1 VAAAF
6 SRWKAIAGQAT
17 VMVRQL
23 LPLATLILSA
33 LAAPVAAQEED
44 AEHRADRLRTIELN
58 RGAQARVD
66 ARDRSNARV
75 RETNRAAQER
85 YERQREE
92 WRRRVEACENGDYRA
107 CAR

>member
-1 VAAAF
+1 
-6 SRWKAIAGQAT
+6 
-17 VMVRQL
+17 MVRQF

-33 LAAPVAAQEED
+33 LAAPLAAQEED

-58 RGAQARVD
+58 RGAQAKVD